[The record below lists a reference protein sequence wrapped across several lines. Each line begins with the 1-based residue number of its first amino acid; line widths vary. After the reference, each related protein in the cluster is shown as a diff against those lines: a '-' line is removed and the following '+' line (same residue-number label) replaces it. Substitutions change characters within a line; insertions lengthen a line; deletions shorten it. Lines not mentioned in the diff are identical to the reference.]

1 MNDFVLFQSFFNEDE
16 AAPVVETLKRNAIE
30 YKVEKLK
37 QPLDSTIAGES
48 VENKIFL
55 TIRPRDFARAN
66 DVLDKVILDNIQL
79 LEKDYYLF
87 SFTNE
92 ELNDIIH
99 KPDEWSRQDFLI
111 ARKILEDRG
120 TAVPDEEINAIK
132 SKRVKELARQEKG
145 SISWIIL
152 GYLLALV
159 GGFMALIIALPFIFA
174 KRTLPDGNRIFMYTK
189 ATRDHGKLISAI
201 MVIGLIINIL
211 FTDNL
216 FFAFFGFVGHRF

>member
-92 ELNDIIH
+92 ELSDIIH

-159 GGFMALIIALPFIFA
+159 GGLMALIIALPFIFA

>member
-99 KPDEWSRQDFLI
+99 KPDEWSRQDFVI
-111 ARKILEDRG
+111 ARKILED
-120 TAVPDEEINAIK
+120 E
-132 SKRVKELARQEKG
+132 S
-145 SISWIIL
+145 
-152 GYLLALV
+152 
-159 GGFMALIIALPFIFA
+159 
-174 KRTLPDGNRIFMYTK
+174 
-189 ATRDHGKLISAI
+189 
-201 MVIGLIINIL
+201 
-211 FTDNL
+211 
-216 FFAFFGFVGHRF
+216 